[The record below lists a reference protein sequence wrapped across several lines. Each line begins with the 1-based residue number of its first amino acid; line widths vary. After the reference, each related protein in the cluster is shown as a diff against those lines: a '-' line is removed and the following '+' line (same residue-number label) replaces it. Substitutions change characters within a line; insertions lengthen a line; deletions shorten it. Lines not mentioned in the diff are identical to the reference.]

1 VVLTELSSSYSGY
14 AGQIHRP
21 LVVSSQPTQAYQEI
35 FGVAKETYERVL
47 SAIGPGKTDA
57 DVRRAAAPIKE
68 KGLWTFDAL
77 VHGWGLSI
85 EPPRLDLLE
94 IALIKRP
101 QEPIVFEPGM
111 CMVVQPHVLTA
122 DKRRGLQLGSLVVI
136 TETGAEALQ
145 KYPMRFVEI

>member
-1 VVLTELSSSYSGY
+1 M
-14 AGQIHRP
+14 
-21 LVVSSQPTQAYQEI
+21 
-35 FGVAKETYERVL
+35 
-47 SAIGPGKTDA
+47 GPGKTDE
-57 DVRRAAAPIKE
+57 DVRRAALPIKE
-68 KGLWTFDAL
+68 KGFWTFDAL

-101 QEPIVFEPGM
+101 QEPIVFKPGM

-122 DKRRGLQLGSLVVI
+122 DKRRGLQLGSLVLI

-145 KYPMRFVEI
+145 TYPMKFVEI